1 MPRVDPHMV
10 LPKSLALIIER
21 ILLRNDKV
29 CDGLPWICFRVPYL
43 PRILNWLVI
52 QILAELHLE
61 EIFSFMRGMEVLQ
74 PEM

>member
-1 MPRVDPHMV
+1 MPRVDSHMV

-21 ILLRNDKV
+21 ILLRNDKA
-29 CDGLPWICFRVPYL
+29 CDGLPWIRFRIPYL
-43 PRILNWLVI
+43 PRILNRLVI
-52 QILAELHLE
+52 QILAKLHLE

>member
-1 MPRVDPHMV
+1 MV

-21 ILLRNDKV
+21 ILLRNDKA
-29 CDGLPWICFRVPYL
+29 CDGLPWICFRIPYL

-52 QILAELHLE
+52 QVLAKLHLE